1 MQPKTAV
8 TFDQLTFRNMKR
20 TLIPLAET
28 GRKRREDPAYAAP
41 VPYEIGIKLNN
52 GCNLRCKHC
61 FEWNPEGFHH
71 GFAKEVKNDEIDI
84 PIVEK
89 LLAETRERKSRVF
102 LWGGEPLFYSKFD
115 ELAELLAREERYT
128 TICTNA
134 ILIEQKLDAILKMSE
149 NLVMLISLEGF
160 EQENDAIRGKGTFK
174 KVIHSIQLLL
184 DLQKQGI
191 YKGKVSIALTVNDQ
205 MVGQLYSFM
214 EFFEGMGVDS
224 VYFCFPWYI
233 PSDTAEKMDV
243 YFDTHFPHLASRFAD
258 HHKNSWHSFTFHIS
272 PDRFDTLIEELNR
285 VNSRVWNV
293 RVRYQPALE
302 PEEVEGFIRG
312 SEKPAMNR
320 TQCFSISNRMDVMPD
335 GAVNPCKFFPEFSVG
350 NLHEDSVADIFHG
363 DDLRKQREVL
373 ACGLMPICSKCVL
386 LYNNGV

>member
-20 TLIPLAET
+20 TLVPLAET

-71 GFAKEVKNDEIDI
+71 GFAKEVKNDEIEI
-84 PIVEK
+84 PVVEK

-115 ELAELLAREERYT
+115 ELAELLAKEDRYT

-134 ILIEQKLDAILKMSE
+134 ILIEQKLDSILKMSE
-149 NLVMLISLEGF
+149 NLVMLVSLEGF
-160 EQENDAIRGKGTFK
+160 EKENDAIRGKGTFK
-174 KVIHSIQLLL
+174 KVIHAVKLLL

-191 YKGKVSIALTVNDQ
+191 YKGKVSVALTVNDQ
-205 MVGQLYSFM
+205 MVGQLYDFM
-214 EFFEGMGVDS
+214 EYFEEMGVDS

-233 PSDTAEKMDV
+233 PNDTAEKMDT
-243 YFDTHFPHLASRFAD
+243 YFDAHFPHLAARFEEG
-258 HHKNSWHSFTFHIS
+258 HKNSWHSFTFHIS
-272 PDRFDTLIEELNR
+272 PDNFDTLIEDLNR

-312 SEKPAMNR
+312 SEKPAMKR
-320 TQCFSISNRMDVMPD
+320 TKCFSISNRMDVMPD
-335 GAVNPCKFFPEFSVG
+335 GKVNPCKFFPEFSVG
-350 NLHEDSVADIFHG
+350 NLNEDSVADIFHG
-363 DDLRKQREVL
+363 EDLRKQREVL

-386 LYNNGV
+386 LYNNGI

>member
-20 TLIPLAET
+20 TLVPLAET
-28 GRKRREDPAYAAP
+28 GRKRREDPTYAAP

-61 FEWNPEGFHH
+61 FEWNPDGFHH
-71 GFAKEVKNDEIDI
+71 GFAKEAKKDEIEI
-84 PIVEK
+84 PVVEK

-115 ELAELLAREERYT
+115 ELAELLAKEDRYT

-134 ILIEQKLDAILKMSE
+134 ILIEQKLDSILKMSE
-149 NLVMLISLEGF
+149 NLVMLVSLEGF
-160 EQENDAIRGKGTFK
+160 EKENDAIRGKGTFK

-184 DLQKQGI
+184 DLQKQGL
-191 YKGKVSIALTVNDQ
+191 YKGKVSVALTVNDQ

-214 EFFEGMGVDS
+214 EFFEEMGVDS

-233 PSDTAEKMDV
+233 PSNTAEKMDA
-243 YFDTHFPHLASRFAD
+243 YFDAHFPHLASRFAD
-258 HHKNSWHSFTFHIS
+258 NHKNSWHSFTFHIS
-272 PDRFDTLIEELNR
+272 PDHFDTLIEELKR
-285 VNSRVWNV
+285 VNSRVWNI
-293 RVRYQPALE
+293 RIRYQPALE

-320 TQCFSISNRMDVMPD
+320 TKCLSISNRIDVMPD
-335 GAVNPCKFFPEFSVG
+335 GKVNPCKFFPEFSVG
-350 NLHEDSVADIFHG
+350 NLYEDSMADIFHG

-386 LYNNGV
+386 LYNNGI

>member
-20 TLIPLAET
+20 TLVPLAET

-71 GFAKEVKNDEIDI
+71 GFAKEVKNDEIEI
-84 PIVEK
+84 PVVEK

-115 ELAELLAREERYT
+115 ELAELLAKEDRYT

-134 ILIEQKLDAILKMSE
+134 ILIEQKLDSILKMSE
-149 NLVMLISLEGF
+149 NLVMLVSLEGF
-160 EQENDAIRGKGTFK
+160 EKENDAIRGKGTFK
-174 KVIHSIQLLL
+174 KVIHAVKLLL

-191 YKGKVSIALTVNDQ
+191 YKGKVSVALTVNDQ
-205 MVGQLYSFM
+205 MVGQLYDFM
-214 EFFEGMGVDS
+214 EYFEEMGVDS

-233 PSDTAEKMDV
+233 PNDTAEKMDT
-243 YFDTHFPHLASRFAD
+243 YFDAHFPHLAARFEEG
-258 HHKNSWHSFTFHIS
+258 HKNSWHSFTFHIS
-272 PDRFDTLIEELNR
+272 PDNFDTLIEDLNR

-312 SEKPAMNR
+312 SEKPAMKR
-320 TQCFSISNRMDVMPD
+320 TKCFSISNRMDVMPD
-335 GAVNPCKFFPEFSVG
+335 GKVNPCKFFPEFSVG
-350 NLHEDSVADIFHG
+350 NLNEESVADIFHG
-363 DDLRKQREVL
+363 EDLRKQREVL

-386 LYNNGV
+386 LYNNGI